1 MVVAYRGVRVRDRFT
16 DRGSTTV
23 NILRHPATLMF
34 LILVVVVLFGYKRLP
49 DVARSVG
56 QSMKIFKGEMKSL
69 KEDVA
74 PANPVAPAA
83 PDANLQAA
91 APNTVVQNAT
101 TQNGTTPGGSVADA
115 TPSAPT
121 APAAPPAGPT
131 TPSA

>member
-1 MVVAYRGVRVRDRFT
+1 
-16 DRGSTTV
+16 
-23 NILRHPATLMF
+23 MF

-69 KEDVA
+69 KEDDA

>member
-1 MVVAYRGVRVRDRFT
+1 MVVAHRGVRERDRLT

-49 DVARSVG
+49 DVAKSVG

-69 KEDVA
+69 KEDDA

-83 PDANLQAA
+83 PDVNLQAA

-101 TQNGTTPGGSVADA
+101 TQNGTAPGGSVADA
-115 TPSAPT
+115 TPS